1 MKMGLLMIGG
11 EMSDILTTAL
21 QFAAQGICVVP
32 VATDGS
38 KRPGIAS
45 WKEYQ
50 NRRPTTDELIA
61 WFSNSQGVGV
71 ICGAVSGNLEMLE
84 LEGRAVAAKMHK
96 EIKEIA
102 ENSGLGDLWSR
113 LNDGYVE
120 TTPSGGIHWLY
131 RIDGEVPGNTK
142 LSRRPG
148 ENGGVDVLAE
158 TRGEGG
164 FVIVAPTAG
173 TCHPSGGQWRIL
185 VGGPDTIPTLTR
197 DERDAL
203 HDLFAIFDELPKAD
217 FIAEEIARKSD
228 GPVTPGDDYNA
239 RVSWHQILEPLG
251 WSSVYTNREGVTAW
265 RRPGKSIGISA
276 TTNHAG
282 TDKFYCFSTSTI
294 FDAGSSYSKFAAY
307 ALIEHQGSFSEAAR
321 SLRRLGYGASAEI
334 PMTTL
339 GEYNPSGVQMHDE
352 EGNVIV
358 DSSWIP
364 KFIESL
370 DLEADVEPTMLR
382 REDGNHIL
390 YAGKI
395 NAIFGES
402 ESGKTWV
409 ALEAVRQELA
419 KGNRVFYID
428 FEDSARGIMN
438 RLKTLKTPPEALSGF
453 LYANPDTAYSPA
465 ISEALMATLAEF
477 EPSLIV
483 VDGVNAAMNLMG
495 LDLEKNKDA
504 TEFSQRILRP
514 LRSFGSGILT
524 IDHVTKSKDT
534 RGNYAIGAQAKR
546 ADIDGVAISVS
557 VEQPFGRGIDGAL
570 ALTVTKDR
578 PGFVRAICPDAKTL
592 GMANVKS
599 SNDTL
604 TVSISGGS
612 VAIPNRHQKMEMVAD
627 LLCRHGSQL
636 GRREISELLR
646 KEGQGIGNE
655 ELVDVIDALVMKGSV
670 SYRKD
675 GRKFLY
681 GFRAPYLASDVNVF
695 EPVDN
700 LGSE

>member
-1 MKMGLLMIGG
+1 M
-11 EMSDILTTAL
+11 T
-21 QFAAQGICVVP
+21 
-32 VATDGS
+32 
-38 KRPGIAS
+38 
-45 WKEYQ
+45 
-50 NRRPTTDELIA
+50 
-61 WFSNSQGVGV
+61 WFSSSQGVGV

-102 ENSGLGDLWSR
+102 ENSGLGDLWNK
-113 LNDGYVE
+113 LNSGYVE

-142 LSRRPG
+142 LARRPG

-173 TCHPSGGQWRIL
+173 TCHPSGGEWRIL

-203 HDLFAIFDELPKAD
+203 HDLFSIFDELPKAD
-217 FIAEEIARKSD
+217 FIAEEITAKPD
-228 GPVTPGDDYNA
+228 GPLSPGDDYNQ

-251 WSSVYTNREGVTAW
+251 WTVVYTNREGVTAW

-282 TDKFYCFSTSTI
+282 TDKFYCFTTSSI
-294 FDAGSSYSKFAAY
+294 FEAQTSYSKFAAY
-307 ALIEHQGSFSEAAR
+307 ALIEHAGDFRAAAKALR
-321 SLRRLGYGASAEI
+321 SLGYGDTRELG
-334 PMTTL
+334 TL
-339 GEYNPSGVQMHDE
+339 PPVGGDYNPSGVQMHDE
-352 EGNVIV
+352 EGNVIA

-364 KFIESL
+364 RIIESL
-370 DLEADVEPTMLR
+370 DLESDTEPTMLR
-382 REDGNHIL
+382 REDGNLIL
-390 YAGKI
+390 YPGKI

-419 KGNRVFYID
+419 KGRRVFYID
-428 FEDSARGIMN
+428 FEDSARGILN
-438 RLKTLKTPPEALSGF
+438 RLKTLKTPDDAFSRF
-453 LYANPDTAYSPA
+453 LYANPDTPYTPA
-465 ISEALMATLAEF
+465 ISEALLATLREF

-504 TEFSQRILRP
+504 TDFSQRILRP
-514 LRSFGSGILT
+514 LRTFGSGILT

-557 VEQPFGRGIDGAL
+557 VEQPFGRGTDGAL

-592 GMANVKS
+592 GMANIRS
-599 SNDTL
+599 QSDGTL
-604 TVSISGGS
+604 AISISGGT
-612 VAIPNRHQKMEMVAD
+612 VRITTKEQKMEMVSEF
-627 LLCRHGSQL
+627 LRRHGYEM
-636 GRREISELLR
+636 GRNEIVEGLR
-646 KEGQGIGNE
+646 KEGLAIGNIE
-655 ELVDVIDALVMKGSV
+655 IKQVIDALVMAGSV
-670 SYRKD
+670 SYRKT
-675 GRKFLY
+675 GQKYLY
-681 GFRAPYLASDVNVF
+681 GHLADFISVDVSAWT
-695 EPVDN
+695 PDA
-700 LGSE
+700 